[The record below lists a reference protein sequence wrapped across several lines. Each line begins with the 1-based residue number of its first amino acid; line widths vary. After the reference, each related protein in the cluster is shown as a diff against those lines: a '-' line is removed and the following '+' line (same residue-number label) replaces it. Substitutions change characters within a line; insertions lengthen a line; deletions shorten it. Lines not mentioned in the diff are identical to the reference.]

1 MPALWQADQAGTDKG
16 ANMKT
21 FVCPECGQEDY
32 DFNSDQLGDDLMGDT
47 REFVLCEQCDR
58 YNFTEEGMES

>member
-1 MPALWQADQAGTDKG
+1 
-16 ANMKT
+16 MKT